1 MVNSLPLHAVSD
13 EHARAVVRRHLHP
26 ETGSPFWLERDR
38 RLGTDAYARVDGW
51 ESAQELL
58 AFRDESDQEAYE
70 EASRRRPVEDF
81 IPADVVRDADFLW
94 AAQTGGTTGLPKH
107 ATWGGAYW
115 KHVSEFSHYAM
126 DTHGIP
132 RDCNWLYISPMGPH
146 TIGRLVVDWAES
158 RGGMCFSID
167 LDPRIVK
174 IFGEEGMTDA
184 YNRYVQHIWDQVTA
198 VLQSQRIGV
207 IYGTARLLE
216 MLPEYVDARLLK
228 DVRGVVHAGT
238 TLPVQSH
245 KLLRE
250 DVFPGVPVLGMYGSS
265 TTSISWQKPF
275 EPEDEHKLVYIP
287 SSPSVSIDVVGED
300 NVPVAFGE
308 EGRVRVWRLTHDQL
322 LPGFLERDRARRVQP
337 YGAAAELFPWAWI
350 GDPFSPEFT
359 EGRRVEGV
367 Y

>member
-1 MVNSLPLHAVSD
+1 MVNPPPLHAVSD
-13 EHARAVVRRHLHP
+13 EHVRTIVRRHLHP

-38 RLGTDAYARVDGW
+38 RLGANAYSRVDGW
-51 ESAQELL
+51 AAAQELL
-58 AFRDESDQEAYE
+58 AFRDDADQEIFE
-70 EASRRRPVEDF
+70 EASRRRPAEDF
-81 IPADVVRDADFLW
+81 IPADVVHGDDFLW

-107 ATWGGAYW
+107 GTWGGAYW
-115 KHVSEFSHYAM
+115 KHVRDFSDYAM

-132 RDCNWLYISPMGPH
+132 RGCNWLYISPMGPH
-146 TIGRLVVDWAES
+146 TIGRLVVDWAET

-174 IFGEEGMTDA
+174 IFGEEGMTAA
-184 YNRYVQHIWDQVTA
+184 YDRYVQHIWDQVNA
-198 VLQSQRIGV
+198 VLESQRIGV

-216 MLPEYVDARLLK
+216 MLPEYVDAKLLK

-238 TLPVQSH
+238 TMPVQSH
-245 KLLRE
+245 RLLRE
-250 DVFPGVPVLGMYGSS
+250 DVFPDVPILGMYGSS

-275 EPEDEHKLVYIP
+275 EPEDEHRLVYIP
-287 SSPSVSIDVVGED
+287 SSPWVTIDMVD
-300 NVPVAFGE
+300 DDKVPVAFGE
-308 EGRVRVWRLTHDQL
+308 EGRVRVWRLTDDQL
-322 LPGFLERDRARRVQP
+322 LPGFLERDRARRVEP
-337 YGAAAELFPWAWI
+337 YGAAAELFPWPWI